1 MGFNQNVAEIF
12 QRKFEENGKH
22 PPKNWVW
29 VCVRYLNFYFGNKK
43 DIVMTAED
51 IVMEIIMQT
60 ITEERKWDIEN
71 KTIDQHIYNCIRS
84 KVTHLYEKQK
94 RVVENEIYNEVLGKT
109 VSITNE
115 TAEYSK
121 EEIEAG
127 IDRNDFI
134 KKCFEEVKDDT
145 DMGLVFELLREGKT
159 PKEMEREYGIT
170 PDEVDA
176 IKKRISRL
184 LRNRF
189 NNEYYLQ

>member
-121 EEIEAG
+121 EEIEAEL
-127 IDRNDFI
+127 DRKDLI
-134 KKCFEEVKDDT
+134 KRCFEKIEDDT
-145 DMGLVFELLREGKT
+145 EMGLVFELLAEGKT
-159 PKEMEREYGIT
+159 PLDIEKEYGIST
-170 PDEVDA
+170 QEIDA
-176 IKKRISRL
+176 IRKRIYRS
-184 LRNRF
+184 LRKEF
-189 NNEYYLQ
+189 AGEIG

>member
-1 MGFNQNVAEIF
+1 MGFNQNAAEIF

-121 EEIEAG
+121 EEIEAEL
-127 IDRNDFI
+127 DREDLI
-134 KKCFEEVKDDT
+134 KRCFEKIENDT
-145 DMGLVFELLREGKT
+145 EMGLVFELLAEGKT
-159 PKEMEREYGIT
+159 PLDIEKEYGIST
-170 PDEVDA
+170 QEIDA
-176 IKKRISRL
+176 IRKRIYRS
-184 LRNRF
+184 LRKEF
-189 NNEYYLQ
+189 AGEIG

>member
-1 MGFNQNVAEIF
+1 MKLGFNQNAAEIF

-121 EEIEAG
+121 EEIEAEL
-127 IDRNDFI
+127 DREDLI
-134 KKCFEEVKDDT
+134 KRCFEKIENDT
-145 DMGLVFELLREGKT
+145 EMGLVFELLAEGKT
-159 PKEMEREYGIT
+159 PLDIEKEYGIST
-170 PDEVDA
+170 QEIDA
-176 IKKRISRL
+176 IRKRIYRS
-184 LRNRF
+184 LRKEF
-189 NNEYYLQ
+189 AGEIG